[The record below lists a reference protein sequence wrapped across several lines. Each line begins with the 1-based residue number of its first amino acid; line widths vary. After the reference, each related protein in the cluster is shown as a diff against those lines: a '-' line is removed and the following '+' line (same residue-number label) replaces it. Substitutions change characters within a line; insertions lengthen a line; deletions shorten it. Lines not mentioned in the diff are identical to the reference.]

1 MITDMDDN
9 RFATH
14 SLNDPRFMR
23 MLSAALEAVD
33 PYRAVQNY
41 LPTLEGRVF
50 GLGIGKAA
58 VPMMDA
64 LAERTPLAGG
74 LAVTKF
80 GSSPSTSLRIRRA
93 SFAVL
98 EGGHPVPDARSL
110 EAGDRVMEFVSALEE
125 EDSLVC
131 LISGGGSALV
141 TAPYVPLKDL
151 QNLTSLLLSS
161 GARIDEI
168 NTIRR
173 QLDRIKGG
181 GLARATKAKV
191 ISLILS
197 DVIGNPLE
205 AIASGPTA
213 PDPTTREDALQMLEK
228 YLKLTMETGRH
239 VDSLDSVLQCLRGSK
254 GLETLKQND
263 AVFARVQNTIIGDNK
278 LAAQAAWEQA
288 KREGFYAEI
297 LTNELQGE
305 ARAVGLELAHRLRIE
320 SSRRSRPFCLIAG
333 GETTVTIRGAGKGGR
348 NQELA
353 LAAVPEVAGLENAL
367 LISLA
372 TDGDD
377 GPTDAAG
384 AVVTGES
391 AQRAESLGL
400 DAAGHLWRNDAYPFF
415 EALGDLL
422 KTGPTG
428 TNVNDLVVALAA
440 KDSGDHTA
448 AMASLA
454 RLLADEETSAA
465 LRESPTPEALHAVL
479 RAEESGTAPADGAS
493 PASGERGEDAGA
505 GGARGPQGMRARR
518 WNGAIAGS
526 SPASTE

>member
-1 MITDMDDN
+1 MDYR

-14 SLNDPRFMR
+14 SLNDPRLMR
-23 MLSAALEAVD
+23 VLSAALEAVD
-33 PYRAVQNY
+33 PYQAVQKH
-41 LPTLEGRVF
+41 LPTPEGHVY

-64 LAERTPLAGG
+64 LAERFPLSGG

-80 GSSPSTSLRIRRA
+80 ASGVAPSLY
-93 SFAVL
+93 AVI
-98 EGGHPVPDARSL
+98 EGGHPVPDARSV
-110 EAGDRVMEFVSALEE
+110 EAGERVLKFVSTLKE
-125 EDSLVC
+125 EDTLVC

-141 TAPYVPLKDL
+141 TAPRVPLEDL
-151 QNLTSLLLSS
+151 QALTSLLLAS

-168 NTIRR
+168 NTLRR

-181 GLARATKAKV
+181 GLVHATRAKT

-213 PDPTTREDALQMLEK
+213 PDPTTREDAVMILKK
-228 YLKLTMETGRH
+228 YDLDKQVPDAILDILLTAPSA
-239 VDSLDSVLQCLRGSK
+239 VLIPQSLPAKDGGSISVR
-254 GLETLKQND
+254 NI
-263 AVFARVQNTIIGDNK
+263 IIGDNN
-278 LAAQAAWEQA
+278 LAAQAALEQA
-288 KREGFYAEI
+288 RREGFHGEI

-305 ARAVGLELAHRLRIE
+305 AREVGHELAHRLRLE
-320 SSRRSRPFCLIAG
+320 SSQSNRPFCLIAG
-333 GETTVTIRGAGKGGR
+333 GETTVTIRGVGKGGR

-353 LAAVPEVAGLENAL
+353 LAAVPDLAGLENVL
-367 LISLA
+367 LLALA

-391 AQRAESLGL
+391 AERAKSLGL
-400 DAAGHLWRNDAYPFF
+400 DVANYLARNDAYPFF

-428 TNVNDLVVALAA
+428 TNVNDLIFLC
-440 KDSGDHTA
+440 D
-448 AMASLA
+448 L
-454 RLLADEETSAA
+454 
-465 LRESPTPEALHAVL
+465 
-479 RAEESGTAPADGAS
+479 
-493 PASGERGEDAGA
+493 
-505 GGARGPQGMRARR
+505 
-518 WNGAIAGS
+518 
-526 SPASTE
+526 